1 MRYRSILA
9 MLLIA
14 MLAVMPAALSEAET
28 DQGLDVDVSVN
39 DVPVDDLV
47 NAFANL
53 FVGVMQ
59 ESTEQ
64 SMSAF
69 NEILGDMASGLNEG
83 LGELED
89 TMGQM
94 LEEQWKLS
102 IPEWNVEE
110 GVRRSVY
117 DDALTLYKAQLAEEA
132 DSGAKMAKSSVEG
145 SGNTIIYIN
154 DADKD
159 INPGLFTKLLG
170 FEDPIVN
177 TEILFGAEGAQ
188 QAYEVIALLK
198 LKGSDEP
205 MAMCNMADI
214 SAEPMY
220 AMYTD
225 YVVGHAIKSYEDR
238 LESGEELLTLIF
250 WNQDEG
256 SEWLTVVAGKR

>member
-1 MRYRSILA
+1 MKSGN
-9 MLLIA
+9 LLIA
-14 MLAVMPAALSEAET
+14 FLLMALIAAMPASLAE
-28 DQGLDVDVSVN
+28 DANGLDVDVSVN

-47 NAFANL
+47 NAFANM

-69 NEILGDMASGLNEG
+69 NEILGEMASDLNEG

-89 TMGQM
+89 TMGQI
-94 LEEQWKLS
+94 LEEQWQLS
-102 IPEWNVEE
+102 IADWNVDE

-117 DDALTLYKAQLAEEA
+117 DDALTLYKEQLSG
-132 DSGAKMAKSSVEG
+132 DVDTGAKVAKSSVEG
-145 SGNTIIYIN
+145 SGNTIVYIC

-159 INPGLFTKLLG
+159 INPGLFGKLLG

-177 TEILFGAEGAQ
+177 TEILFGESGSQ

-225 YVVGHAIKSYEDR
+225 YVMDHAIKSYEDR

-256 SEWLTVVAGKR
+256 SEWLTIVAGKC